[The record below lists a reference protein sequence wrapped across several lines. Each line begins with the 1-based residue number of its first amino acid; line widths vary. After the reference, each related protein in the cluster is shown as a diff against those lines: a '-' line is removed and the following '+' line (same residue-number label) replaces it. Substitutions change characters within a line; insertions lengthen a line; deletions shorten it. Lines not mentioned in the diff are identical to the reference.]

1 MCCQGGSE
9 EQPHHRICSALLGDA
24 LQSRVH
30 WGTSPSEFTQQLDF
44 TGTRERRDL
53 ETFRFKGSLGSIL
66 LEQLF
71 KVVRA
76 ELMGLKRINLAQLP

>member
-1 MCCQGGSE
+1 MRSSPITGPVQHC
-9 EQPHHRICSALLGDA
+9 
-24 LQSRVH
+24 
-30 WGTSPSEFTQQLDF
+30 WGMLFKAVCTRGPPPSEFTQQLDF